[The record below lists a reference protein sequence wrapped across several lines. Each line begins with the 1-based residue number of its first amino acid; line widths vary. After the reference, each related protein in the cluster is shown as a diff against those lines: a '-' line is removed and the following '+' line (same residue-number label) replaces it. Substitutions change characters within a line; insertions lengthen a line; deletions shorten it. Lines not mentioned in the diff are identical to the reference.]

1 MGFLPRPA
9 RHQELGP
16 LMLLEL
22 DIRNLAIFEKA
33 QLEIPEGFVALTGE
47 TGSGKSVFL
56 SALDLLRGLR
66 ADASMVRQGAEKA
79 VVSARFLAP
88 TDPTFQALLEEIGAE
103 CEDGELLI
111 SREILA
117 TGRSRARVGGANASA
132 KDLSR
137 VARRLYDVHGQHAEQ
152 RLFNEEEH
160 LPILTRLAG
169 AQELLETYRQS
180 WKAWRDLLT
189 KARDV
194 KEQAQELAKRREF
207 LEFQWKEL
215 EDAKLLP
222 HEEQTLQEKLD
233 LLGQLGQVGEWMGQA
248 RGVLHD
254 ESPLQRAI
262 SQLSKVGLKLASA
275 DPKLAGMTDIV
286 ERLREA
292 TLEAAE
298 LVEDYEIPAEAD
310 PAELDR
316 MNARLSAIQKLKGR
330 HRCDFDG
337 LIALHKSLRQDLNL
351 LEDGGYQ
358 SDKLEAQAKVELE
371 KAHQIGQK
379 LSLLRCES
387 ARALDAEVTTRLQ
400 ALGMPGA
407 EFRTRIDT
415 LPEPSGQ
422 GLEKAVFE
430 LCPNPGEGFRE
441 LAETASGGEAS
452 RIMLAIT
459 GVLSAA
465 DPVPLSIF
473 DEVDTGLGGVVA
485 SRVAQELSHLAHGRQ
500 VLAVT
505 HLPQVAASADHQMS
519 ISKETVE
526 GRTSSRLVRLVGKDR
541 EDEICRM
548 LGDPQNPTVRAHAAK
563 LLEP

>member
-1 MGFLPRPA
+1 
-9 RHQELGP
+9 
-16 LMLLEL
+16 MLLEL
-22 DIRNLAIFEKA
+22 EIRDLAIFEKA
-33 QLEIPEGFVALTGE
+33 QVEIPEGFVALTGE

-66 ADASMVRQGAEKA
+66 ADASMVRQGADKA
-79 VVSARFLAP
+79 VVSARFAAP
-88 TDPTFQALLEEIGAE
+88 TDTAFQALLEEIGAE
-103 CEDGELLI
+103 CEEGELLLV
-111 SREILA
+111 REIQA

-152 RLFNEEEH
+152 RLFDEEEH

-169 AQELLETYRQS
+169 AQDLLETYRTS

-189 KARDV
+189 KAREV

-222 HEEQTLQEKLD
+222 DEEKTLQDKLD
-233 LLGQLGQVGEWMGQA
+233 LLGQLGQMGEWMGQA

-275 DPKLAGMTDIV
+275 DPKLSGMTEII

-292 TLEAAE
+292 TLEASE
-298 LVEDYEIPAEAD
+298 LVEEYEIPAEAD

-316 MNARLSAIQKLKGR
+316 MNARLSVIQKLKSR
-330 HRCDFDG
+330 HRCDYPG
-337 LIALHKSLRQDLNL
+337 LVALHKSLRHDLDL

-358 SDKLEAQAKVELE
+358 AERFEAQAKGELE
-371 KAHQIGQK
+371 KTLAVGQN
-379 LSLLRCES
+379 LSALRAAS
-387 ARALDAEVTTRLQ
+387 ARTLDTEVTTRLQ

-407 EFRTRIDT
+407 EFRTRMDH
-415 LPEPSGQ
+415 LPEPASQ

-485 SRVAQELSHLAHGRQ
+485 TRVAQELSHLAQGRQ

-505 HLPQVAASADHQMS
+505 HLPQVAASADHQLA
-519 ISKETVE
+519 IAKETVE
-526 GRTSSRLVRLVGKDR
+526 GRTRSNLIRLRDKDR
-541 EDEICRM
+541 ENEICRM
-548 LGDPQNPTVRAHAAK
+548 LGDPDNLTVRAHAAK
-563 LLEP
+563 LLEPR

>member
-1 MGFLPRPA
+1 
-9 RHQELGP
+9 
-16 LMLLEL
+16 MLLEL
-22 DIRNLAIFEKA
+22 EIRDLAIFEKA
-33 QLEIPEGFVALTGE
+33 RVEIPEGFVALTGE

-79 VVSARFLAP
+79 MVSARFLAP
-88 TDPTFQALLEEIGAE
+88 TDTAFLALLEEIGAE
-103 CEDGELLI
+103 CEDGELLLV
-111 SREILA
+111 REVQA
-117 TGRSRARVGGANASA
+117 TGRSRARIGGASASA
-132 KDLSR
+132 KDLAR

-152 RLFNEEEH
+152 RLFDEDEH

-169 AQELLETYRQS
+169 AQDLLETYRTA
-180 WKAWRDLLT
+180 WKTWRDLL
-189 KARDV
+189 ARAREV
-194 KEQAQELAKRREF
+194 KEQAEELAKRREF

-215 EDAKLLP
+215 DDAKLLP
-222 HEEQTLQEKLD
+222 DEEARLEEKLA

-254 ESPLQRAI
+254 ESPLQRAV
-262 SQLSKVGLKLASA
+262 SQLAKLGQKLSST
-275 DPKLAGMTDIV
+275 DPKLAGMNAIV

-298 LVEDYEIPAEAD
+298 LVDDYEIPDEAD

-316 MNARLSAIQKLKGR
+316 MNARLSQLQKLKGR
-330 HRCDFDG
+330 HRCDYAG
-337 LIALHKSLRQDLNL
+337 LLALRTTLRRDLDL

-358 SDKLEAQAKVELE
+358 SERLEAQAKAELE
-371 KAHQIGQK
+371 SVHK
-379 LSLLRCES
+379 LGHDLTALR
-387 ARALDAEVTTRLQ
+387 AQAAKALDRDVTARLQ

-407 EFRTRIDT
+407 EFRTRIDA
-415 LPEPSGQ
+415 LPEPSGH

-465 DPVPLSIF
+465 DPVPLSVF
-473 DEVDTGLGGVVA
+473 DEVDAGLGGVVA
-485 SRVAQELSHLAHGRQ
+485 TRVAQELGNLARGRQ

-505 HLPQVAASADHQMS
+505 HLPQVAACADRQMA
-519 ISKETVE
+519 IAKETAD
-526 GRTSSRLVRLVGKDR
+526 GRTRSQLIRLDGKER

-548 LGDPQNPTVRAHAAK
+548 LGDPSNPTVRAHAAK
-563 LLEP
+563 LLEPR